1 VHLTLAA
8 IAKFSVRML
17 WVVGFLFVADFGAII
32 LIVLRTGKVDQDEGC
47 VVTKQGTVTGNAL
60 NRTGSGVNFLGVSKY
75 WGKEKI
81 LVHRS
86 EFISDKSLVDGTAT
100 KSQRLLVH
108 CAQLAFVLFWLLF
121 VFIGLSLLPTG
132 PIGGAIF
139 IILSTFGFSKAGMG
153 MHRGRVEAPRKVTM
167 KREKAAK
174 RLEGKHEN

>member
-1 VHLTLAA
+1 MHLTLAA

-121 VFIGLSLLPTG
+121 VFIGLSLG
-132 PIGGAIF
+132 PAQPIQGAFFVIVPS
-139 IILSTFGFSKAGMG
+139 IGFSMAAVGMYKGRTDALRKLQGKVARRKA
-153 MHRGRVEAPRKVTM
+153 R
-167 KREKAAK
+167 
-174 RLEGKHEN
+174 